1 MDWLFGTVPVE
12 VDRTSVFG
20 VGAGQP
26 LMSVAK
32 RDGVSGAG
40 FHQSTRSQRPT
51 ANGRDGPRVTRVA
64 RRGEEE
70 RGREREERRRGNN
83 EEKGGR
89 GSNEERGKASRA
101 SLERRREGGTG
112 LSGQMNRNREAL
124 EQRKQALTELE
135 QKTEQLAGDADDFAS
150 LAAKLANKSKARVW

>member
-1 MDWLFGTVPVE
+1 
-12 VDRTSVFG
+12 
-20 VGAGQP
+20 
-26 LMSVAK
+26 MSVAK

-112 LSGQMNRNREAL
+112 LSGQMNRNREVSGKNYTRGIQHVFD
-124 EQRKQALTELE
+124 ERSKQFNISHVFLCVFRITYITVYAVH
-135 QKTEQLAGDADDFAS
+135 
-150 LAAKLANKSKARVW
+150 R

>member
-1 MDWLFGTVPVE
+1 
-12 VDRTSVFG
+12 
-20 VGAGQP
+20 
-26 LMSVAK
+26 MSVAK

-83 EEKGGR
+83 EEKGG
-89 GSNEERGKASRA
+89 ASRA

-112 LSGQMNRNREAL
+112 LSGQMNRNREVSGKNYTRGIQHVFD
-124 EQRKQALTELE
+124 ERSKQFNISHVFLCVFRITYITVYAVH
-135 QKTEQLAGDADDFAS
+135 
-150 LAAKLANKSKARVW
+150 R